1 MSMGQK
7 ASAKDISKS
16 DMSKSQVW
24 GTTSLWTE
32 SAGKSSASVSPA
44 SAISTSLRKS
54 STSRTE
60 EVALTDDV
68 DGLDGLEE
76 FEVGNEAAPMSTL
89 ERRFNLFIGVLII
102 LNVIVIALETDYGYD
117 DADEDMG
124 SKVGWVIVDSF
135 FIVAFLAEIG
145 VRIYWERWNWPRSG
159 WNWFD
164 CIIIFLAILDIWI
177 LSWVTESSG
186 GLQVMSVF
194 RIIRLIRLVRLVKL
208 VRLLRGLYV
217 IVLAMWHAMQTMSFL
232 LAIMAFGLLIYSIF
246 AVTII
251 GRNPNLDNVRINGTD
266 TVYDRFGTVFRSMY
280 SLFELMTLE
289 GWEAVARPIVEE
301 EPWLFLF
308 IVSYIM
314 IFTFGMLN
322 MIVATVIEKTL
333 HHTRMLSDSHVA
345 EERRRMKEE
354 LIRIRTMFDQSHQD
368 SSGKMTFQEF
378 EVALKENPSIRE
390 IFNKMGISLHD
401 AKELY
406 TVLDWDDSGDLTIKE
421 FLSGIS
427 KLQDGVCSPWDA
439 LATHA
444 IVRNNRNKITELHG
458 DFIRSNEEAVHWRTN
473 VEKRLEKQNEVLQDV
488 FARLGFANNN
498 Q

>member
-1 MSMGQK
+1 
-7 ASAKDISKS
+7 
-16 DMSKSQVW
+16 
-24 GTTSLWTE
+24 
-32 SAGKSSASVSPA
+32 
-44 SAISTSLRKS
+44 
-54 STSRTE
+54 
-60 EVALTDDV
+60 
-68 DGLDGLEE
+68 
-76 FEVGNEAAPMSTL
+76 
-89 ERRFNLFIGVLII
+89 LII
-102 LNVIVIALETDYGYD
+102 LNVVVIALETDYGYD
-117 DADEDMG
+117 DADSDMD
-124 SKVGWVIVDSF
+124 SKVGWVIVDSL
-135 FIVAFLAEIG
+135 FILAFIIEIG
-145 VRIYWERWNWPRSG
+145 VRIYWERWSWPRSG

-164 CIIIFLAILDIWI
+164 VIIVILAIVDIWI
-177 LSWVTESSG
+177 LSWVSESAG

-217 IVLAMWHAMQTMSFL
+217 ILLAMWHAMQTMSFL

-246 AVTII
+246 AVTLI
-251 GRNPNLDNVRINGTD
+251 GRNSNLDNVRINGTD
-266 TVYDRFGTVFRSMY
+266 TVYDRFGTVFRAMY

-333 HHTRMLSDSHVA
+333 HHTRMLSDSTQA
-345 EERRRMKEE
+345 EERRRMQQE
-354 LIRIRTMFDQSHQD
+354 LVRIRTVFDESNQD
-368 SSGKMTFQEF
+368 ASGKMTFEEF
-378 EVALKENPSIRE
+378 EAALKAHPPIRE

-444 IVRNNRNKITELHG
+444 IVRNNRNKISDLHS
-458 DFIRSNEEAVHWRTN
+458 DFTRSNEEALQWRGN
-473 VEKRLEKQNEVLQDV
+473 VEKRLEKQNEALQDIFV
-488 FARLGFANNN
+488 RLGPMTHN

>member
-1 MSMGQK
+1 MS
-7 ASAKDISKS
+7 AN
-16 DMSKSQVW
+16 
-24 GTTSLWTE
+24 T
-32 SAGKSSASVSPA
+32 
-44 SAISTSLRKS
+44 RS
-54 STSRTE
+54 STRKNSKPQE
-60 EVALTDDV
+60 EVALTEDL
-68 DGLDGLEE
+68 DGLDALED
-76 FEVGNEAAPMSTL
+76 FEVNEAAPMSTF
-89 ERRFNLFIGVLII
+89 EKRFNLCIGALII

-117 DADEDMG
+117 DADADLD
-124 SKVGWVIVDSF
+124 SKVGWVIVDSL
-135 FIVAFLAEIG
+135 FILAFIIEIG
-145 VRIYWERWNWPRSG
+145 VRIFWERWNWPKSG

-164 CIIIFLAILDIWI
+164 VIIVILAIVDIWI

-246 AVTII
+246 AVTLI
-251 GRNPNLDNVRINGTD
+251 GRNSNLDNVRINGTD
-266 TVYDRFGTVFRSMY
+266 TVYDRFGTVFRAMY

-333 HHTRMLSDSHVA
+333 HHTRMLSDSHQA
-345 EERRRMKEE
+345 EEYRRMRHE
-354 LIRIRTMFDQSHQD
+354 LMRVRSVFDESNQD
-368 SSGKMTFQEF
+368 ASGKMTFEQF
-378 EVALKENPSIRE
+378 EAALKAHPPIRE

-421 FLSGIS
+421 FLTGIS
-427 KLQDGVCSPWDA
+427 KLQDGNCSPWDA

-444 IVRNNRNKITELHG
+444 IVRNNRNKISELHA
-458 DFIRSNEEAVHWRTN
+458 DFSRSNDEAVQWRTN
-473 VEKRLEKQNEVLQDV
+473 VEKRLEKQNEVLQDIFV
-488 FARLGFANNN
+488 RLGPTRDPQSLTAAAGMG
-498 Q
+498 